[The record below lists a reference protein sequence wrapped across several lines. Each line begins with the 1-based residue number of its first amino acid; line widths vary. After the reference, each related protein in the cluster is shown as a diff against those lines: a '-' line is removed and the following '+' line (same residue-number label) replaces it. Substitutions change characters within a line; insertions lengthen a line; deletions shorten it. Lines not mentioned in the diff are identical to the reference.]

1 MQGMVKLLDKIIKWL
16 ESYTKKRVEYLSGKG
31 KKDD

>member
-1 MQGMVKLLDKIIKWL
+1 MELLEKILKWL
-16 ESYTKKRVEYLSGKG
+16 DAYTKKRVAYLSGKG

>member
-1 MQGMVKLLDKIIKWL
+1 MISRFLKWL
-16 ESYTKKRVEYLSGKG
+16 EKRFENYTKKRVEYLSGKG

>member
-1 MQGMVKLLDKIIKWL
+1 MELLEKIIKWL
-16 ESYTKKRVEYLSGKG
+16 ESYTKKRVEYLSVKG

>member
-1 MQGMVKLLDKIIKWL
+1 MLLEKIIKWL
-16 ESYTKKRVEYLSGKG
+16 DAYTKKRVEYLSGKG

>member
-1 MQGMVKLLDKIIKWL
+1 MELLEKILKWL

>member
-1 MQGMVKLLDKIIKWL
+1 MEVLEKIIKWL

>member
-1 MQGMVKLLDKIIKWL
+1 MELLEKIIKWL

-31 KKDD
+31 KKND

>member
-1 MQGMVKLLDKIIKWL
+1 MELLEKIIKWL
-16 ESYTKKRVEYLSGKG
+16 ESYSKKRVEYLSGKG

>member
-1 MQGMVKLLDKIIKWL
+1 MELLEKIIKWL

>member
-1 MQGMVKLLDKIIKWL
+1 MISRFLKWL
-16 ESYTKKRVEYLSGKG
+16 EKRLDKYIKKRVEYLSGKG